1 VEPISVLGIAVLAFL
16 NGFVK
21 SELGK
26 KFIESI
32 VGKLGEKTLEAG
44 LERGGELK
52 RKIVE
57 RLSGN
62 ANAESAITAA
72 EQGDQEALRT
82 VAEHLQ
88 LAMDA
93 DESFAAELQQ
103 MADQIINIGKIEGQ
117 NVQNVYGGQAQMS
130 TGDGTTVVQVGPN
143 STVNIGQKSD

>member
-1 VEPISVLGIAVLAFL
+1 MEPISVLGIAVLAFL